1 MNVPGVKE
9 VFEDFAGLKV
19 AIIGDVMIDKYI
31 YGKVDRISP
40 EAPVPVV
47 HAERREKRLGGAAN
61 VALNVAALGAE
72 PWLCSIVGD
81 DPEGQDFTQLLHQRG
96 MTDKGIIKSQQR
108 ITTLKE
114 RVLSGSQ
121 HMLRVDTESRHPLNE
136 LEQRTFHHLLKRVL
150 PEADVIIFED
160 YDKGTITPS
169 TIAVVMEIARQH
181 GIPVVVDPKKENFMA
196 YKGVTLFK
204 PNLKELKEGLKI
216 ELNTSHREEV
226 EQAVEQLREVL
237 QAEQVLLTLSD
248 QGMYYRTP
256 TLSLW
261 REAHLRMISDV
272 SGAGDTVVSIA
283 ALGLAAGLTPDTLS
297 ALANLGGGLVC
308 EYIGVVPVP
317 TARLKEEAVKHGIL
331 QA

>member
-1 MNVPGVKE
+1 MPSVKE
-9 VFEDFAGLKV
+9 VFGAFEGLKV

-47 HAERREKRLGGAAN
+47 HAERREMRLGGAAN

-72 PWLCSIVGD
+72 PLLCSIVGD
-81 DPEGQDFTQLLHQRG
+81 DAEGQNFTQLLQKRG

-136 LEQRTFHHLLKRVL
+136 LEQRTFHHLLERVL

-160 YDKGTITPS
+160 YDKGTITPP
-169 TIAVVMEIARQH
+169 TIEAVMTIARQQ

-216 ELNTSHREEV
+216 ELNTSDKEAV
-226 EQAVEQLREVL
+226 ERAVEQLREAL
-237 QAEQVLLTLSD
+237 NAEQVLLTLSD
-248 QGMYYRTP
+248 KGMYYRTAE
-256 TLSLW
+256 LALW

-272 SGAGDTVVSIA
+272 SGAGDTVISIA
-283 ALGLAAGLTPDTLS
+283 ALGLAAGLPPETLS

-317 TARLKEEAVKHGIL
+317 TERLKEEAVKHAIL
-331 QA
+331 TA